1 MRYEYAIYDI
11 LGWISGLVF
20 NKWNFILVVPSVAWI
35 AMVPSLGYGWGIP
48 LSLLMQS
55 LIVCGIVWGVSM
67 GGKEY
72 QNLYRGFLTQR
83 GAFLRYTTI
92 VTTII
97 ASAVVAGSVAAYV
110 VVFAAL
116 FGIQLTVSQTP
127 QESSVL
133 LTAFWMFLALIL
145 LSHSLVV
152 LLLPLVLI
160 LQTILGAIVVL
171 VSRQGRQMFRVSIIK
186 SIFRYITITIVSL
199 FLTLV
204 IWSMS
209 WSVVI
214 FCGWIASLLI
224 TEEQRGGFPL
234 REYYYSPFDELIFA
248 GIILVMSFVLFVLAR
263 ALIAVW
269 GYRRSNTEGA
279 R

>member
-11 LGWISGLVF
+11 LGWIFF
-20 NKWNFILVVPSVAWI
+20 NRWNFILVVPSLAWT
-35 AMVPSLGYGWGIP
+35 AMNALLGGLLLWGSF
-48 LSLLMQS
+48 LVQSLL
-55 LIVCGIVWGVSM
+55 VCGIVWGVSM
-67 GGKEY
+67 GKEY

-97 ASAVVAGSVAAYV
+97 ASAVVAANVMAASVL
-110 VVFAAL
+110 VFASL
-116 FGIQLTVSQTP
+116 FGIEPTVSQTP
-127 QESSVL
+127 REPSSV
-133 LTAFWMFLALIL
+133 LTAFWVPLALIL
-145 LSHSLVV
+145 LSYSFVAI
-152 LLLPLVLI
+152 LLPLLLI
-160 LQTILGAIVVL
+160 LQLILGAIVVL

-199 FLTLV
+199 LLTLV

-214 FCGWIASLLI
+214 FCGWMASLLI
-224 TEEQRGGFPL
+224 TEELGEP
-234 REYYYSPFDELIFA
+234 IFA
-248 GIILVMSFVLFVLAR
+248 GIILITSFVLFVLAR
-263 ALIAVW
+263 FLIAVW

>member
-11 LGWISGLVF
+11 LSWISSVVF
-20 NKWNFILVVPSVAWI
+20 NRWNFILVVPSLAWT
-35 AMVPSLGYGWGIP
+35 AMNALLGGLLLWGSF
-48 LSLLMQS
+48 LVQSLL
-55 LIVCGIVWGVSM
+55 VCGIVWGVSM
-67 GGKEY
+67 GKEY

-97 ASAVVAGSVAAYV
+97 ASAVVAANVVAASV
-110 VVFAAL
+110 VVFASLSSL
-116 FGIQLTVSQTP
+116 FGIEPTVSQTP
-127 QESSVL
+127 REPSSV
-133 LTAFWMFLALIL
+133 LTAFWVPLALIL
-145 LSHSLVV
+145 LSYSFVAI
-152 LLLPLVLI
+152 LLPLVLI
-160 LQTILGAIVVL
+160 LQLILGAIVVL

-186 SIFRYITITIVSL
+186 SIFRYIAITIVSL
-199 FLTLV
+199 LLTLV

-214 FCGWIASLLI
+214 FCGWMASLLI
-224 TEEQRGGFPL
+224 TEELGEP
-234 REYYYSPFDELIFA
+234 IFA
-248 GIILVMSFVLFVLAR
+248 GIILITSFLLFVLAR
-263 ALIAVW
+263 FLIAVW